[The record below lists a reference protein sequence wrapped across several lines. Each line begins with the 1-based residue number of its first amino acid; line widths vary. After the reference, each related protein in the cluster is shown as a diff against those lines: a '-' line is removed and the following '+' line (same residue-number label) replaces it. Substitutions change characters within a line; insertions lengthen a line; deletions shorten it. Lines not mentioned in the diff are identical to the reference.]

1 VGIDSLS
8 RQVLS
13 TAELTLRPRIQHTDA
28 EKVSPVVQLGGAKT
42 KVILHVHDEVHDLVE
57 AAGTRAVRRKSVE
70 SKKLR

>member
-1 VGIDSLS
+1 LIPL
-8 RQVLS
+8 LC
-13 TAELTLRPRIQHTDA
+13 AQHTDA

-42 KVILHVHDEVHDLVE
+42 KVILHVHDEVHGLVE